1 MNRIN
6 KILAIVLI
14 AAASSVAAKA
24 QTVIKGYVVNQTTG
38 QKFAG
43 ARIISAAT
51 GSVTMS
57 EEDGSFE
64 LKVNDLGEVLRVE
77 APGYDMQYVA
87 IRGRSQL
94 TVLMSP
100 LSATEPL
107 YNENSLKANS
117 ESRSTIVSPAITSA
131 DRNIAIHQMADVR
144 TIAHSGLDA
153 GGSSMFIR
161 GLHSINMT
169 SQPLFIVDGMIWQT
183 QDNSTSLFSG
193 YYSNPLALISPDD
206 IESVK
211 IMKDGTAIWGAKAA
225 GGVVVIETKRSHN
238 MATEIDVNLSVGF
251 KQKMKTLPMMD
262 AKNYRIY
269 ATDIMGGINDNSL
282 AIENLKFT
290 NDEIA
295 NNSSYFS
302 THQNT
307 NWMDE
312 INRSAITQN
321 YGISV
326 RGGDDIALYAFSL
339 GYARNDGNIKESDFD
354 RLNVRFNSDID
365 LTKKLKT
372 KADISFS
379 QITRNIFDD
388 GINAY
393 TSPLYISYIKSPLYS
408 PSMMDAQ
415 GNVLGRISDTDEIG
429 TGNPLAITQNAEGK
443 TKNYRFTA
451 LLAPTYKF
459 SDRFSLSGMLGFSWD
474 KIKESEFTPD
484 YGLAEV
490 QFYNEQGDWYGEGK
504 NSVASLMMRHSTLTI
519 DLDADWTAVK
529 TNASVLN
536 FKGGFRYINDTFE
549 SDYGQGYNT
558 GSDNMKSLSVTNT
571 TLRATDG
578 INDDWRSLT
587 WYAKADYSYKN
598 RYVIAATATLESN
611 SRFGRQADN
620 AIKMCDISWGLFP
633 SITGAWIVSNEKFMK
648 NQPCINYLKLHAGYD
663 VTGRDDLPN
672 DARRTYFQTVS
683 YAGLAKGLMLAN
695 IGNEKLS
702 WEQTGTFTAGFDA
715 NLLNNRLSVGFE
727 YFLSTTSNLL
737 VHKQLN
743 EEFGLQDYWTN
754 DGKLE
759 NTGFNVSVS
768 GRIVDTK
775 DWTFNA
781 GVTMGHYK
789 NKVTGLADG
798 AFNTTV
804 LGGTI
809 RTQEGSPLG
818 VFYGYKSLGVFSNQ
832 QDADAA
838 NLRMKTETGREVA
851 FKAGDMHF
859 ADVDHNG
866 FINEEDCQVIGDP
879 NPDIYG
885 NFNFSLRWKDLTL
898 DALFT
903 YQLGADAY
911 NALRAQLESGSSLAN
926 QTKNLCNRWTAD
938 GQQTDVPRAT
948 YGDPL
953 GNSRFSDR
961 WIEDAS
967 YLKLSQLAL
976 SYKLPIK
983 PRFIQGLTV
992 WASVSNV
999 FTVTKYL
1006 GMDPEFSYGSSSLYQ
1021 GVDAGLIPSTRAYN
1035 IGIKLNL

>member
-1 MNRIN
+1 MNKIN
-6 KILAIVLI
+6 KILATMLI
-14 AAASSVAAKA
+14 AAASSVAAQA
-24 QTVIKGYVVNQTTG
+24 QTVIKGYIINQTTG

-43 ARIISAAT
+43 ARIINAAT

-87 IRGRSQL
+87 IRGHSEV
-94 TVLMSP
+94 TVLMIP
-100 LSATEPL
+100 QSANEPL
-107 YNENSLKANS
+107 YDANSLKANS
-117 ESRSTIVSPAITSA
+117 ESRSTTVSPAITSA
-131 DRNIAIHQMADVR
+131 DRNISLHQMADVR
-144 TIAHSGLDA
+144 TTAHSGLDA
-153 GGSSMFIR
+153 GGSAMFIR

-183 QDNSTSLFSG
+183 QDNSASLFNG
-193 YYSNPLALISPDD
+193 YYNNPLALISPDD
-206 IESVK
+206 IESISV
-211 IMKDGTAIWGAKAA
+211 MKDGTAVWGAKAA

-238 MATEIDVNLSVGF
+238 MATEIEVNLSVGV

-269 ATDIMGGINDNSL
+269 ATDIMSGITDNSL
-282 AIENLKFT
+282 SMDNMKFI

-307 NWMDE
+307 NWRDE
-312 INRSAITQN
+312 INQSAITQN

-339 GYARNDGNIKESDFD
+339 GYARNDGSIKESDFD

-393 TSPLYISYIKSPLYS
+393 TSPLYLSYIKSPLYS
-408 PSMMDAQ
+408 PHQMDAQ
-415 GNVLGRISDTDEIG
+415 GNVFGRISDTDELG
-429 TGNPLAITQNAEGK
+429 VGNPLAMTQNAEGK

-459 SDRFSLSGMLGFSWD
+459 SDRLSVSGMLGFSWD
-474 KIKESEFTPD
+474 KIKESSFTPD

-490 QFYNEQGDWYGEGK
+490 QFYNEQGDWYGEGS
-504 NSVASLMMRHSTLTI
+504 NSVASLMMRHSTLTL
-519 DLDADWTAVK
+519 DLNADWTAVK
-529 TNASVLN
+529 TRASVLN
-536 FKGGFRYINDTFE
+536 LKGGFRYINDTFE
-549 SDYGQGYNT
+549 SDFGRGYNT
-558 GSDNMKSLSVTNT
+558 GSDNLKSLSVTNT
-571 TLRATDG
+571 SLRSIDG

-587 WYAKADYSYKN
+587 WYAKADFSYKN
-598 RYVIAATATLESN
+598 RYVVAATATLESN
-611 SRFGRQADN
+611 SRFGRQADK
-620 AIKMCDISWGLFP
+620 AINMYDIAWGLFP
-633 SITGAWIVSNEKFMK
+633 SVTGAWIVSNENFMK
-648 NQPCINYLKLHAGYD
+648 NLSFVNYLKIHAGYD

-683 YAGLAKGLMLAN
+683 YAGLAKGLVLAN
-695 IGNEKLS
+695 VGNDKLS

-715 NLLNNRLSVGFE
+715 NLLNNRLTLGFE
-727 YFLSTTSNLL
+727 YFMSNTSNLL
-737 VHKQLN
+737 VRKQLN

-754 DGKLE
+754 DGKLK
-759 NTGFNVSVS
+759 NIGFNASIS

-775 DWTFNA
+775 DWALNA
-781 GVTMGHYK
+781 GATVGHYK
-789 NKVTGLADG
+789 NEVTDLADG
-798 AFNTTV
+798 SFNTTI
-804 LGGTI
+804 LGGTV

-818 VFYGYKSLGVFSNQ
+818 VFYGYKTLGVFSTQ
-832 QDADAA
+832 KEADEA

-859 ADVDHNG
+859 
-866 FINEEDCQVIGDP
+866 EEVKQDGIIDENDCQIIGDP

-885 NFNFSLRWKDLTL
+885 NFNFSLRWKNLTL

-911 NALRAQLESGSSLAN
+911 NALRAQLESGCSLYN
-926 QTKNLCNRWTAD
+926 QTEHMCNRWTAD
-938 GQQTDVPRAT
+938 GQQTDVPRAI
-948 YGDPL
+948 YGDPV
-953 GNSRFSDR
+953 GNARFSDR

-967 YLKLSQLAL
+967 YLKLSQLSL

-1006 GMDPEFSYGSSSLYQ
+1006 GTDPEFSYGSSTLYQ
-1021 GVDAGLIPSTRAYN
+1021 GIDAGLIPSTRAYN
-1035 IGIKLNL
+1035 LGIKLNL